1 MQSQGPG
8 SPSKPH
14 CNIFPTPAPTSSLP
28 PTYLLPCLWP
38 FAISKQSVFIYTTF
52 SCPTWWDNRLLIKAH

>member
-14 CNIFPTPAPTSSLP
+14 CNIFPTTPAPTSSLP

-38 FAISKQSVFIYTTF
+38 FAISKQSMCLFTQRFPVPHGGTTG
-52 SCPTWWDNRLLIKAH
+52 S